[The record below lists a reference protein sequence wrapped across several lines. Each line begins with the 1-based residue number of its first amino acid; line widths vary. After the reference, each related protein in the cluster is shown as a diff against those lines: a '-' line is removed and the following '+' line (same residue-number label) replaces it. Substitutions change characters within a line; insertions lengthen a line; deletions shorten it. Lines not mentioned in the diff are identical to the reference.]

1 MLKRIITDITKI
13 LSDRY
18 GLELNIVFDTASYTP
33 GSSAVDPDKFVVR
46 IKSEIPLTVRDYNHS
61 GWDDERYD
69 FGPRVVNKTIKD
81 SLGFFKNHLIDGGRI
96 GIFKKNNS

>member
-1 MLKRIITDITKI
+1 MDIKKQRLLKRIITDITKI

-46 IKSEIPLTVRDYNHS
+46 IIKGRTVD
-61 GWDDERYD
+61 
-69 FGPRVVNKTIKD
+69 
-81 SLGFFKNHLIDGGRI
+81 
-96 GIFKKNNS
+96 